1 MKIYRTNEIDILM
14 HSYHAHFLPFD
25 LEKNLWTFTDDM
37 QDADVIAV
45 LTKYG
50 ILETQEQIDY
60 IRPHYNNQT
69 VIIISLFHIDDHTDI
84 VETHDFQI
92 KLWQQLTSNVVI
104 VHTNRENKNQI
115 LYDIL
120 WNRSK
125 CYFTE
130 YDKHDLKHRVWTW
143 GCTGEMFVLTD
154 IEKKDNKKLFLSPNR
169 IYYQSLEFL
178 KHPRI
183 RARIQLKSLLE
194 KRNGFISDPQK
205 GIGLEPEEIS
215 QFGAILEG
223 HGGTW
228 YPVANHYYNS
238 SYISIY
244 VETVTTGTYTKTIT
258 EKTWDPLI
266 KGHFILPY
274 GYSGLI
280 KDIESY
286 GFILPKW
293 IDYSYDQELND
304 DRRWKKYEKSVEN
317 ILSKSLEQ
325 IDELYQ
331 KDKKI
336 LEHNR
341 SVFFSRPYDSLYE
354 KINLFR
360 SMHTADKNLS

>member
-1 MKIYRTNEIDILM
+1 M
-14 HSYHAHFLPFD
+14 
-25 LEKNLWTFTDDM
+25 
-37 QDADVIAV
+37 
-45 LTKYG
+45 
-50 ILETQEQIDY
+50 
-60 IRPHYNNQT
+60 
-69 VIIISLFHIDDHTDI
+69 
-84 VETHDFQI
+84 
-92 KLWQQLTSNVVI
+92 
-104 VHTNRENKNQI
+104 
-115 LYDIL
+115 
-120 WNRSK
+120 
-125 CYFTE
+125 
-130 YDKHDLKHRVWTW
+130 
-143 GCTGEMFVLTD
+143 
-154 IEKKDNKKLFLSPNR
+154 
-169 IYYQSLEFL
+169 
-178 KHPRI
+178 
-183 RARIQLKSLLE
+183 
-194 KRNGFISDPQK
+194 
-205 GIGLEPEEIS
+205 
-215 QFGAILEG
+215 
-223 HGGTW
+223 
-228 YPVANHYYNS
+228 ANHYYNS